1 MISSVGDDDCGTAS
15 DDRISAVTLRAIVV
29 VTVQGADS
37 TLQQGLQA
45 GPDHSVILA
54 EDLRHALLLQ
64 RVFQPDLLLLP
75 RLPTDDEL
83 GLLSTMATRPVVV
96 VADVTPRAAVL
107 LVSQGIARIVPPS
120 SLPLLQTVMNS
131 VLVRELP
138 VVRALAQL
146 SVQNAS
152 GTLSIG
158 LPGQAQGE
166 IVVDKGQLRAA
177 AFGGRHGS
185 EALSALAGLEAPV
198 LMQFSQPASAV
209 HNNGADVGS
218 FDAELG
224 TAELELCDVDV
235 DGDGDTDAMT
245 TGSLR
250 GLRTPVSVGHDFLR
264 GLPPPRCLIVEDN
277 ADLARLYQH
286 SLRSKGFNIAVACDG
301 AEGFELAKAGT
312 PDVILSDIMMPQVS
326 GWHLLGLIRNNAR
339 LRETPFLLLSHEH
352 NLVRQLKMANG
363 GADAYLEKSLRHD
376 VIAAAV
382 IAAVAPLR
390 HIEQQLQD
398 GATSV
403 DGMLAGIGPQTLL
416 RLCHRQK
423 LSGWLTLRPTGQHFL
438 ISLHQGDI
446 VDAECSMGTATL
458 QHRDALR
465 ALLLVDDGPFHF
477 RAGALPT
484 STPARPLLPLI
495 DELCDELERLLENLR
510 TGALLSGQVLRV
522 RPELLAIYRGTS
534 APAAAPILDL
544 LAAGGAPRDLIAT
557 GTIDPLLVDS
567 VVRDLFRKGVIAP

>member
-45 GPDHSVILA
+45 GPDHSVIMA

-235 DGDGDTDAMT
+235 DGDGDAHAMT
-245 TGSLR
+245 TGSPR
-250 GLRTPVSVGHDFLR
+250 GLRTQVSVGHDFLR

-465 ALLLVDDGPFHF
+465 ALLLVDDGLFHF

-522 RPELLAIYRGTS
+522 RPELLTIYRATS